1 MQPAILEAI
10 TAGVLVYLINRYITS
25 QINFCYPCEFFQQQ
39 MYESDRQSEQDSRES
54 SATSTTVSDSTDVR
68 TDNTNEHI
76 VYEYHPYFLTIR

>member
-1 MQPAILEAI
+1 
-10 TAGVLVYLINRYITS
+10 
-25 QINFCYPCEFFQQQ
+25 

-76 VYEYHPYFLTIR
+76 IYDYHPYFLTIH